1 MPKRLPYPCGA
12 SDDDP
17 LALLRKN
24 GDGDAGNK
32 RAVAWARWHA
42 ERLGVE
48 WPAYDYGSDLSARVV
63 DLGTQ
68 AAPDWHCIVTRTFTR
83 HERVNGR
90 YVKRHER
97 EEMLRLLVPAHCAP
111 TKDAQAWHAA
121 HQAGLPLAECE
132 AEGQGHRKNAERAE
146 KARATRESKWRARY
160 AAAVEACKRPV
171 AP

>member
-1 MPKRLPYPCGA
+1 MPRLPFPAGQDC
-12 SDDDP
+12 DP
-17 LALLRKN
+17 LFPIRRN
-24 GDGDAGNK
+24 GDGDAGNTH
-32 RAVAWARWHA
+32 AVEWARWHA
-42 ERLGVE
+42 ERLGVAF
-48 WPAYDYGSDLSARVV
+48 PGRVRGSDLDARVV
-63 DLGTQ
+63 DLGSQ
-68 AAPDWHCIVTRTFTR
+68 IAPDWHCVVTRTFTR

-97 EEMLRLLVPAHCAP
+97 EEVLRLPVPAHCAP
-111 TKDAQAWHAA
+111 TKDAEAWHAA

-132 AEGQGHRKNAERAE
+132 AEGQGYRKNAERAE